1 MSEKEKINM
10 LEEMLE
16 LDENTLTPSTVLDD
30 IEEWDSI
37 AVLSL
42 IAMLDDEFG
51 KVIKGSEIRSFDTV
65 ADILRVMEK

>member
-1 MSEKEKINM
+1 MSEKEKISM
-10 LEEMLE
+10 LEEMME

-42 IAMLDDEFG
+42 IALLDDEFDIE
-51 KVIKGSEIRSFDTV
+51 IKGSEIREFETV
-65 ADILRVMEK
+65 ADILNVMNK